1 MLKAVI
7 KVGIALSLS
16 GHFAA
21 QGNQAQHGLL
31 LWAEDVNNTGGLFV
45 RDRGGKQ
52 SVELTVHDDESRRE
66 PAAARAEELIVKDR
80 ADILIG
86 PYSSVLTLA
95 VAPVAERYRKA
106 MWNHGGSSDAIL
118 RGSFHFTVSIPSPA
132 SRYFV
137 GILEMVKA
145 LDPSSS
151 RVALLHGSSGTFP
164 RAVISGAEVYA
175 KENGLR
181 VILKAPYPPT
191 LAGFASLVA
200 RVAASRPDVILGVGR
215 TEDDLRLACQLRTQR
230 VGARVMGLVAT
241 PIQLFGQNL
250 GKDANG
256 FFGPSQWEP
265 GVRGQPDVGP
275 TSAEFVARF
284 RDRFRKEP
292 DYPAAQAYAAGLVA
306 QRCVE
311 SAGTLQDEPV
321 RKVANELALTTFYG
335 GFELDATTGEQIGH
349 KMLVIQ
355 WQGKTK
361 RIVWPPEMA
370 EARPQ
375 VPSHPYI

>member
-1 MLKAVI
+1 MI

-16 GHFAA
+16 GRFAA
-21 QGNQAQHGLL
+21 QGNQAHHGLL

-45 RDRGGKQ
+45 QDRGGKEP
-52 SVELTVHDDESRRE
+52 VGLVVHDDESRRK
-66 PAAARAEELIVKDR
+66 PATARVEELIVKDR

-86 PYSSVLTLA
+86 PYSSALTLA
-95 VAPVAERYRKA
+95 VAPMAERYRKV

-118 RGSFHFTVSIPSPA
+118 RGSFRFTVSIPSPA
-132 SRYFV
+132 HRYFI

-164 RAVISGAEVYA
+164 RAVVSGAEAYA

-181 VILKAPYPPT
+181 VVFKAPYPP
-191 LAGFASLVA
+191 ASSGFASLVS
-200 RVAASRPDVILGVGR
+200 RVAASQPDIILGVGR
-215 TEDDLRLACQLRTQR
+215 TEDDLRLAHQLRTQR
-230 VGARVMGLVAT
+230 VGAHVMGLVAT

-361 RIVWPPEMA
+361 RIVWPSEMA

-375 VPSHPYI
+375 IPSHPYI

>member
-1 MLKAVI
+1 VI

-16 GHFAA
+16 GRFAA
-21 QGNQAQHGLL
+21 QGNQAQHGFL
-31 LWAEDVNNTGGLFV
+31 LWTEDVNNTGGLFV

-52 SVELTVHDDESRRE
+52 PVELLIHDDESRRE

-80 ADILIG
+80 ADILMG

-95 VAPVAERYRKA
+95 VAPVAERYRKV

-118 RGSFHFTVSIPSPA
+118 GGSFHFTVSIPSPA
-132 SRYFV
+132 RRYFIS
-137 GILEMVKA
+137 ILEMVRA

-164 RAVISGAEVYA
+164 RAVVSGAEACA

-191 LAGFASLVA
+191 LAGFASLVT
-200 RVAASRPDVILGVGR
+200 RVAASRPDLILGVGR
-215 TEDDLRLACQLRTQR
+215 TEDDLRVARQLRTQR
-230 VGARVMGLVAT
+230 VGARVTGLVAA

-250 GKDANG
+250 GRDANG

-275 TSAEFVARF
+275 TSAAFVARF
-284 RDRFRKEP
+284 RGRFRKEP
-292 DYPAAQAYAAGLVA
+292 DYPAAQAYAAGLIA

-321 RKVANELALTTFYG
+321 RRMANELALSTFYG
-335 GFELDATTGEQIGH
+335 GFELDAATGGQSGH
-349 KMLVIQ
+349 ELVLIQ
-355 WQGKTK
+355 WQGETK
-361 RIVWPPEMA
+361 RIVWPPQIA

-375 VPSHPYI
+375 IPSYPYV

>member
-1 MLKAVI
+1 MI

-16 GHFAA
+16 GRFAA

-31 LWAEDVNNTGGLFV
+31 LWVEDVNNTGGLFV
-45 RDRGGKQ
+45 RDRSGKQ
-52 SVELTVHDDESRRE
+52 PLKLVIHDDESSRE

-80 ADILIG
+80 ADILMG

-95 VAPVAERYRKA
+95 VAPVAERYRKV

-118 RGSFHFTVSIPSPA
+118 RGNFHFTVSIPSPA
-132 SRYFV
+132 RRYFI

-145 LDPSSS
+145 FDPSSTHI
-151 RVALLHGSSGTFP
+151 ALLHGSSGTFP
-164 RAVISGAEVYA
+164 RAVVSGAEAYA

-181 VILKAPYPPT
+181 VILKASYPPT

-200 RVAASRPDVILGVGR
+200 RVAASQPDVILGAGR
-215 TEDDLRLACQLRTQR
+215 TEDDLCLARQLRTQR
-230 VGARVMGLVAT
+230 VGARVMGLVVT
-241 PIQLFGQNL
+241 PIQLFRQNL

-256 FFGPSQWEP
+256 FFGPSQWEA

-275 TSAEFVARF
+275 TSAEFAARF

-306 QRCVE
+306 QRCIEV
-311 SAGTLQDEPV
+311 AGTLQDEPV

-349 KMLVIQ
+349 ELVIIQ
-355 WQGKTK
+355 WQGETK
-361 RIVWPPEMA
+361 RIVWPLQMA
-370 EARPQ
+370 ETRPQ
-375 VPSHPYI
+375 IPSYPYI